1 MKQLEL
7 AVDQP
12 EIVTQ
17 TIETAVRKLSTL
29 HLYIKTLFK

>member
-17 TIETAVRKLSTL
+17 TIETAVRKLSTMMYVR
-29 HLYIKTLFK
+29 H